1 MKFGYND
8 TMKTFG
14 KFEGNKFTFR
24 KSQLEKNRVLY
35 QETYLHIIN
44 KILKYKKA
52 IKSFEELINI
62 DINIEDETKDELIG
76 KLLLRI
82 MEALGKSF
90 KMDETRVYTHHS
102 FNKLLQ
108 IKLKK
113 YLKEELE
120 RQEPCGKKEVE
131 LYKLI
136 QDGEYKELRKQALL
150 NPIDTLKA
158 IYLYTIC
165 EA

>member
-1 MKFGYND
+1 M
-8 TMKTFG
+8 
-14 KFEGNKFTFR
+14 
-24 KSQLEKNRVLY
+24 
-35 QETYLHIIN
+35 
-44 KILKYKKA
+44 

-62 DINIEDETKDELIG
+62 DINIEDETRDELIG
-76 KLLLRI
+76 KLLLKV
-82 MEALGKSF
+82 MESLAKSF

-108 IKLKK
+108 IKLKN
-113 YLKEELE
+113 YLKEEVE

-136 QDGEYKELRKQALL
+136 KDAEYMELRKQALL